1 LVRRNFYEIRIHGR
15 GGQGAWTA
23 SLILAQA
30 AVIEG
35 KYAQSFPEFGPE
47 RSGAPVTAYARI
59 GNEPIHVHC
68 GITEADY
75 IIIIDPT
82 LVDRAKRGIRKGG
95 KIIATYPEP
104 PEVLRKELRI
114 NSGIEVWGVDAV
126 KIALDVIG
134 RPIANTA
141 MLGAFVRATE
151 EKIVKLDSLV
161 EAVRKVLGARLPEE
175 VVEKNIQAVK
185 RAYEEVKKG

>member
-1 LVRRNFYEIRIHGR
+1 MKRNFYEIRIHGR

-59 GNEPIHVHC
+59 GEEPIHMHC

-75 IIIIDPT
+75 IIVIDPT
-82 LVDRAKRGIRKGG
+82 LVDRAKSGIREGG
-95 KIIATYPEP
+95 KIIATYPKP
-104 PEVLRKELRI
+104 PEVLRKEL
-114 NSGIEVWGVDAV
+114 GVDENVEIWSVNAV
-126 KIALDVIG
+126 KIALDIIG

-141 MLGAFVRATE
+141 MLGAFVKATE
-151 EKIVKLDSLV
+151 EKIIKLNSLI
-161 EAVRKVLGARLPEE
+161 EAVKKVLGARLPEE
-175 VVEKNIQAVK
+175 IVERNIQAIK
-185 RAYEEVKKG
+185 KAYEEVKKA